1 MARPTKRSPQREQA
15 ILNALRLGNT
25 RANAAAYAEIDDNTF
40 YRWMAAQGT
49 FRDAV
54 VKAEADAEARFLGVI
69 AKAAHD
75 GTWTAAAWWL
85 ERRRHEAY
93 RKREGVEITGREG
106 GPIESRDVTGTLS
119 DADLRAALREAQ
131 RIAFGAR
138 AADEIANSS
147 AGNEL

>member
-1 MARPTKRSPQREQA
+1 MGRPTKRSPEREQA

-25 RANAAAYAEIDDNTF
+25 RANSAAYAEIDDNTF
-40 YRWMAAQGT
+40 YRWLAADGM

-85 ERRRHEAY
+85 ERRRHEDY
-93 RKREGVEITGREG
+93 RKREGVEITGRDG
-106 GPIESRDVTGTLS
+106 GPIESRDVTNTLS
-119 DADLRAALREAQ
+119 DIDLQRALREAE
-131 RIAFGAR
+131 RLTGSGR
-138 AADEIANSS
+138 VAAEAPGTPED
-147 AGNEL
+147 